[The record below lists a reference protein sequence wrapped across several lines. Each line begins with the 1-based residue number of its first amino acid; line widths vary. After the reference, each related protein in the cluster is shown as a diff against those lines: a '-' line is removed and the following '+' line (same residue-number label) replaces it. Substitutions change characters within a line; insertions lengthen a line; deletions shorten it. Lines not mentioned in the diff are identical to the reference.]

1 MNKRI
6 LITAS
11 LAGFLAL
18 GGCKKDYL
26 ETVPQNAVSEAQI
39 FTDISAVNATVEISV
54 KI

>member
-6 LITAS
+6 LIMAS
-11 LAGFLAL
+11 LTGLIAL

-39 FTDISAVNATVEISV
+39 FSDISAVNATV
-54 KI
+54 